1 MRHVQTRSTRL
12 AAVAL
17 GTLGLSAAMSTSLPA
32 PVSASPVAAT
42 QVSQATA
49 VSSAAKKAAPPARAA
64 ARYNWG
70 KAVAG
75 DEFTYKGKPASSKWG
90 VYDSAGHDGKGKR
103 APSAWSVDGNVAT
116 VTGNSRGVT
125 GGMSSHYNAKYG
137 RWEARMKTNVRDVQ
151 YHPNLML
158 WPEKKNSHC
167 PEVDFAESTT
177 NTKLVKFFLHYGCK
191 PSQTSAA
198 KAIDQTKWHNYA
210 VEWTPSHITGYIDGV
225 AFFKDTNRGHQP
237 SGKMHL
243 AAQLDW
249 FVSGHHTP
257 KKTTMSIAWVRIY
270 KV

>member
-1 MRHVQTRSTRL
+1 MRHVKTRSTRL
-12 AAVAL
+12 VAVGL
-17 GTLGLSAAMSTSLPA
+17 GALGLSAAMSTSLLA
-32 PVSASPVAAT
+32 PVSASTPVAT
-42 QVSQATA
+42 TQATA
-49 VSSAAKKAAPPARAA
+49 ATSAATKAAAAPARAA
-64 ARYNWG
+64 TRYNWG
-70 KAVAG
+70 RAVAG

-90 VYDSAGHDGKGKR
+90 VYDSAGHAGRGRR
-103 APSAWSVDGNVAT
+103 APSAWYVDGHIAT

-125 GGMSSHYNAKYG
+125 GGMSSRYNAKYG

-158 WPEKKNSHC
+158 WPQKKNSHC
-167 PEVDFAESTT
+167 PEVDFAESTKDP
-177 NTKLVKFFLHYGCK
+177 KLVKFFLHYGCK
-191 PSQTSAA
+191 PLQTSAV

-210 VEWTPSHITGYIDGV
+210 VEWTPTHISGYIDGRL
-225 AFFKDTNRGHQP
+225 FFKDTNRGHQP

-249 FVSGHHTP
+249 FASGHRAP